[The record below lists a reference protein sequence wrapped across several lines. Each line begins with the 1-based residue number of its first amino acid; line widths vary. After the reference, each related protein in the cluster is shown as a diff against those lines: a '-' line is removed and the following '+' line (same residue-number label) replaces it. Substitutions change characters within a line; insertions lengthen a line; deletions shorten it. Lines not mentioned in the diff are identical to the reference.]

1 MSGAR
6 TSYDMTPASMA
17 ALHSAC
23 FTTPRPWT
31 GDEIASLLASP
42 HVFALFAPSGFLMGR
57 AVAGEAELL
66 TLAIDPAARR
76 QGQARDLV
84 TRFLDVAR
92 ARAAEIAFLEV
103 AADNAGALA
112 LYHACGFGTSGLRRA
127 YYHQPCGAA
136 LDAVVMSCPVL
147 PQPAEI

>member
-1 MSGAR
+1 M
-6 TSYDMTPASMA
+6 PAANMA
-17 ALHSAC
+17 ALHAAC

-31 GDEIASLLASP
+31 GEEIASLLASP
-42 HVFALFAPSGFLMGR
+42 HVFALFAPSGFLLGR
-57 AVAGEAELL
+57 AVADEAELL

-84 TRFLDVAR
+84 ARFLDR
-92 ARAAEIAFLEV
+92 ARICAAQTAFLEV
-103 AADNAGALA
+103 TADNTAAIA
-112 LYHACGFGTSGLRRA
+112 LYHACGFRPAGLRRA
-127 YYHQPCGAA
+127 YYHRVGAAA

>member
-1 MSGAR
+1 MS
-6 TSYDMTPASMA
+6 A
-17 ALHSAC
+17 ALTRFDMSPADMAGLHGAC

-42 HVFALFAPSGFLMGR
+42 YVFALFAKNGFLMGR
-57 AVAGEAELL
+57 VVASEAELL

-103 AADNAGALA
+103 AANNAGALA

-147 PQPAEI
+147 AQPAEI